1 MNFDRIAATIDVEAM
16 QQSHVT
22 SIGGAYGLLCDLVRS
37 GLGAV
42 ALVDFDIISASNPA
56 RQDFY
61 STDLGQHKVEAAA
74 RYLKQIN
81 PDIEVECYVRDYCEL
96 SRDEHDRIFGD
107 TDLFI
112 YGTDFFPA
120 QARGNLEALRA
131 GKPAIWVGLY
141 QGGRAGEIIY
151 YVPGVTPACYR
162 CICSSRYRAFAAGA
176 ANVTSTGATIHDLKL
191 VDAIA
196 GQVAVGIV
204 TRGADNRMGR
214 LIDQLGNRNLLQI
227 KIDPDYRLAGK
238 DIFAHYLGDDPANFS
253 FTTIA
258 LPMEHD
264 PDCPDCAH
272 LYYRS
277 GEGA

>member
-1 MNFDRIAATIDVEAM
+1 MNFDRIIPTIDVHAM

-22 SIGGAYGLLCDLVRS
+22 SVGGAYGLLCDLARC

-42 ALVDFDIISASNPA
+42 SLVDFDRISDSNPA

-61 STDLGQHKVEAAA
+61 STDMGQHKVQAVA

-81 PDIEVECYVRDYCEL
+81 PEIEVESYVRDYCEI
-96 SRDEHDRIFGD
+96 SSEEHDRLFGD
-107 TDLFI
+107 TSLFI

-120 QARGNLEALRA
+120 QARGNLQALRSET
-131 GKPAIWVGLY
+131 PAMWIGLY

-151 YVPGVTPACYR
+151 YVPGVTKACYR
-162 CICSSRYRAFAAGA
+162 CICSSRYQAFTGGVI
-176 ANVTSTGATIHDLKL
+176 NVSSTGATIFDLHL

-196 GQVAVGIV
+196 GQIAVGIL

-214 LIDQLGNRNLLQI
+214 LIEQLGNRNLLQI
-227 KIDPDYRLAGK
+227 KIDPEYRMAGK
-238 DIFAHYLGDDPANFS
+238 DIFAEYLGTHPANFS

-258 LPMEHD
+258 LPMERD
-264 PDCPDCAH
+264 QNCPDCAH
-272 LYYRS
+272 LWS
-277 GEGA
+277 GSEERA